1 MLLSPEGGRNLN
13 PELILMMIPVGFCT
27 LIFLGIGIWQWNS
40 KTPVGFWT
48 GKKPPKPEEISDVTA
63 YNRGH
68 AVLFFA
74 YGIAMPVSVFAGP
87 VLFLAATLGGIPI
100 LILCHHFLEKKY
112 RI

>member
-1 MLLSPEGGRNLN
+1 LN

-87 VLFLAATLGGIPI
+87 VLFLAATLGGIPF

>member
-1 MLLSPEGGRNLN
+1 MN

-87 VLFLAATLGGIPI
+87 VLFLAATLGGIPF

>member
-1 MLLSPEGGRNLN
+1 MNQ
-13 PELILMMIPVGFCT
+13 ELILMMIPVGFCT

-87 VLFLAATLGGIPI
+87 VLFLAATLGGIPF

>member
-1 MLLSPEGGRNLN
+1 MN

-68 AVLFFA
+68 AILFFT

-87 VLFLAATLGGIPI
+87 VLFLAATLGGIPF